1 MVIDFSIVREA
12 IPVLLEGLRVTALV
26 SLAGIPI
33 GIVIGIAAAY
43 AAQSRT
49 LLRPIALG
57 YVELVRNIPYLILVY
72 LSFFGLP
79 KLGVSA
85 SAMTV
90 AVGCTAFYTGGYF
103 CEILRAALRS
113 VARGQTH
120 AALSLGMTYWQT
132 QRHIIAPQLFG
143 FLIPPTTSLVIM
155 MFKDSAIFSVMSLP
169 EMTYQSNLLTANT
182 FAYVEVLGTTAL
194 IYWLSSVLLAG
205 VGRRLE
211 TVVGRR
217 TRTPDAVAFSTLPAK
232 GKGQLS

>member
-1 MVIDFSIVREA
+1 MAIDFSIVREA
-12 IPVLLEGLRVTALV
+12 IPPLLEGLRITALV
-26 SLAGIPI
+26 SVTGIPLGI
-33 GIVIGIAAAY
+33 ALGIVAAY

-49 LLRPIALG
+49 VLRPVALA

-72 LSFFGLP
+72 LAFFGLP
-79 KLGVSA
+79 KLGVPA

-90 AVGCTAFYTGGYF
+90 AIGCTVFYTGGYF

-113 VARGQTH
+113 VPRGQTF
-120 AALSLGMTYWQT
+120 ASLSLGMTFWQA

-143 FLIPPTTSLVIM
+143 FITPPTTSLVIM

-194 IYWLSSVLLAG
+194 MYWICSVLLAG
-205 VGRRLE
+205 AGRRLE
-211 TVVGRR
+211 TVIGRR
-217 TRTPDAVAFSTLPAK
+217 TRHV
-232 GKGQLS
+232 

>member
-1 MVIDFSIVREA
+1 MAIDFSIVREA
-12 IPVLLEGLRVTALV
+12 IPPLLEGLRVTALV
-26 SLAGIPI
+26 SAIGIPPGVVAGI
-33 GIVIGIAAAY
+33 VAAY

-49 LLRPIALG
+49 WLRPVALS

-79 KLGVSA
+79 KLGVGA

-90 AVGCTAFYTGGYF
+90 AIGCTAFHTGGYF

-113 VARGQTH
+113 VPRGQTY
-120 AALSLGMTYWQT
+120 AAFSLGMTFWQA
-132 QRHIIAPQLFG
+132 QRHVIAPQMFG
-143 FLIPPTTSLVIM
+143 FITPPTTNLVIM

-182 FAYVEVLGTTAL
+182 FAYTEVLGTTAL
-194 IYWLSSVLLAG
+194 IYWICSVLLAG

-211 TVVGRR
+211 TVIGRR
-217 TRTPDAVAFSTLPAK
+217 TRHV
-232 GKGQLS
+232 

>member
-1 MVIDFSIVREA
+1 MAIDFSIVREA
-12 IPVLLEGLRVTALV
+12 VPVLLEGLRVTALV
-26 SLAGIPI
+26 SAIGIPLGVVAGI
-33 GIVIGIAAAY
+33 VAAY

-49 LLRPIALG
+49 ILKPVALA

-79 KLGVSA
+79 KLGIAA

-90 AVGCTAFYTGGYF
+90 AIGCTVFYTGGYF

-113 VARGQTH
+113 VPRGQTQ
-120 AALSLGMTYWQT
+120 ASFSLGMTFWQT
-132 QRHIIAPQLFG
+132 QRHVVAPQLFG
-143 FLIPPTTSLVIM
+143 FITPPTTSLVIM

-194 IYWLSSVLLAG
+194 IYWICSVLLAG

-211 TVVGRR
+211 SVIGRR
-217 TRTPDAVAFSTLPAK
+217 ARHV
-232 GKGQLS
+232 

>member
-1 MVIDFSIVREA
+1 MAIDFSVVREA
-12 IPVLLEGLRVTALV
+12 VPPLLEGLRITALV
-26 SLAGIPI
+26 SVIGIPI
-33 GIVIGIAAAY
+33 GIVAGIVAAY

-49 LLRPIALG
+49 FLRPVALG

-79 KLGVSA
+79 KLGVTA
-85 SAMTV
+85 SAMQV
-90 AVGCTAFYTGGYF
+90 AIGCTAFYTGGYF

-113 VARGQTH
+113 VPRGQTH
-120 AALSLGMTYWQT
+120 AAFSLGMTFWQA
-132 QRHIIAPQLFG
+132 QRLVIAPQLFG
-143 FLIPPTTSLVIM
+143 FITPPTTSLVIM

-194 IYWLSSVLLAG
+194 IYWLCSVLLAG

-211 TVVGRR
+211 SVIGRR
-217 TRTPDAVAFSTLPAK
+217 ARHA
-232 GKGQLS
+232 

>member
-1 MVIDFSIVREA
+1 MAIDLSIVREA
-12 IPVLLEGLRVTALV
+12 IPPLLEGLRVTALV
-26 SLAGIPI
+26 SVIGIPL
-33 GIVIGIAAAY
+33 GVVVGIAAAY

-49 LLRPIALG
+49 MLRSVALA

-72 LSFFGLP
+72 LAFFGLP

-90 AVGCTAFYTGGYF
+90 AIGCTVFYTGGYF

-113 VARGQTH
+113 VPRGQTF
-120 AALSLGMTYWQT
+120 AAFSLGMTFWQA
-132 QRHIIAPQLFG
+132 QRHVIAPQLFG
-143 FLIPPTTSLVIM
+143 FITPPTTSLAIM

-194 IYWLSSVLLAG
+194 MYWICSVLLAG

-211 TVVGRR
+211 TVIGRR
-217 TRTPDAVAFSTLPAK
+217 ARHA
-232 GKGQLS
+232 

>member
-1 MVIDFSIVREA
+1 MAIDFSIVRDSV
-12 IPVLLEGLRVTALV
+12 PVLLDGLRVTALV
-26 SLAGIPI
+26 SAIGIPLGVLV
-33 GIVIGIAAAY
+33 GIVAAY

-49 LLRPIALG
+49 LLRPIALA

-79 KLGVSA
+79 KLGVSV

-90 AVGCTAFYTGGYF
+90 AIGCTAFYTGGYF

-113 VARGQTH
+113 VARGQTQ
-120 AALSLGMTYWQT
+120 ASFSLGMTFWQT
-132 QRHIIAPQLFG
+132 QRYVIAPQLFG
-143 FLIPPTTSLVIM
+143 FITPPTTSLVIM

-194 IYWLSSVLLAG
+194 IYWICSVLLAG

-211 TVVGRR
+211 TVIGRR
-217 TRTPDAVAFSTLPAK
+217 TRHV
-232 GKGQLS
+232 

>member
-1 MVIDFSIVREA
+1 MVIDFGIVKDA
-12 IPVLLEGLRVTALV
+12 VPVLLEGLRVSALV
-26 SLAGIPI
+26 SVIGIPLGILI
-33 GIVIGIAAAY
+33 GIVAAY
-43 AAQSRT
+43 ATQSRT
-49 LLRPIALG
+49 LLKPVALA

-79 KLGVSA
+79 KLGVGA

-143 FLIPPTTSLVIM
+143 FLVPPTTSLVIM

-194 IYWLSSVLLAG
+194 LYWASSVVLAS

-211 TVVGRR
+211 TVIGRR
-217 TRTPDAVAFSTLPAK
+217 ARHA
-232 GKGQLS
+232 

>member
-1 MVIDFSIVREA
+1 MVIDFTIVRDA
-12 IPVLLEGLRVTALV
+12 VPVLLEGLRVSALV
-26 SLAGIPI
+26 SVIGIPMGILI
-33 GIVIGIAAAY
+33 GIVAAY
-43 AAQSRT
+43 ATQSRT
-49 LLRPIALG
+49 LLKPVALA

-79 KLGVSA
+79 KLGIGA

-132 QRHIIAPQLFG
+132 QRHIVAPQLFG
-143 FLIPPTTSLVIM
+143 FLVPPTTSLVIM

-194 IYWLSSVLLAG
+194 LYWVSSVVLAS

-211 TVVGRR
+211 TVIGRR
-217 TRTPDAVAFSTLPAK
+217 ARHV
-232 GKGQLS
+232 

>member
-1 MVIDFSIVREA
+1 MVIDFTIVRDA
-12 IPVLLEGLRVTALV
+12 VPVLLEGLRVSALV
-26 SLAGIPI
+26 SVIGIPLGILI
-33 GIVIGIAAAY
+33 GIVAAY
-43 AAQSRT
+43 ATQSRT
-49 LLRPIALG
+49 LLKPVALA

-79 KLGVSA
+79 KLGIGA

-132 QRHIIAPQLFG
+132 QRHIVAPQLFG
-143 FLIPPTTSLVIM
+143 FLVPPTTSLVIM

-194 IYWLSSVLLAG
+194 LYWVSSVVLAS

-211 TVVGRR
+211 TVIGRR
-217 TRTPDAVAFSTLPAK
+217 ARHV
-232 GKGQLS
+232 

>member
-1 MVIDFSIVREA
+1 MAIDMSVVREA
-12 IPVLLEGLRVTALV
+12 VPVLLDGLRITALV
-26 SLAGIPI
+26 SAIGIPI
-33 GIVIGIAAAY
+33 GAAAGVVAAY
-43 AAQSRT
+43 AAQSHT
-49 LLRPIALG
+49 LLKPIALA

-79 KLGVSA
+79 KLGVGA

-90 AVGCTAFYTGGYF
+90 AIGCTAFYTGGYF

-113 VARGQTH
+113 VPRGQTQ
-120 AALSLGMTYWQT
+120 AALSLGLTFWQT
-132 QRHIIAPQLFG
+132 QRLVIAPQLFG
-143 FLIPPTTSLVIM
+143 YITPPATSLAIM

-194 IYWLSSVLLAG
+194 IYWICSVLLAG

-211 TVVGRR
+211 IAIGRR
-217 TRTPDAVAFSTLPAK
+217 TRPV
-232 GKGQLS
+232 

>member
-1 MVIDFSIVREA
+1 MVIDFTIVRDA
-12 IPVLLEGLRVTALV
+12 VPVLLEGLRVSALV
-26 SLAGIPI
+26 SVIGIPLGILI
-33 GIVIGIAAAY
+33 GIVAAY
-43 AAQSRT
+43 ATQSRT
-49 LLRPIALG
+49 LLKPVALA

-79 KLGVSA
+79 KLGVGA

-143 FLIPPTTSLVIM
+143 FLVPPTTSLVIM
-155 MFKDSAIFSVMSLP
+155 MFKASAFFSVMGRP
-169 EMTYQSNLLTANT
+169 EMPYQSNLLTANT

-194 IYWLSSVLLAG
+194 LYWVSSVVLAS

-211 TVVGRR
+211 TVIGRR
-217 TRTPDAVAFSTLPAK
+217 ARHV
-232 GKGQLS
+232 

>member
-1 MVIDFSIVREA
+1 MAIDFSIVREA
-12 IPVLLEGLRVTALV
+12 VPVLLDGLRITALV
-26 SLAGIPI
+26 SAIGIPLGVVAGI
-33 GIVIGIAAAY
+33 VAAY

-49 LLRPIALG
+49 ILKPVALA

-79 KLGVSA
+79 KLGIAA

-90 AVGCTAFYTGGYF
+90 AIGCTVFYTGGYF

-113 VARGQTH
+113 VPRGQTQ
-120 AALSLGMTYWQT
+120 ASSSLGMTFWQT
-132 QRHIIAPQLFG
+132 QRYVVAPQLFG
-143 FLIPPTTSLVIM
+143 FITPPTTSLVIM

-194 IYWLSSVLLAG
+194 IYWICSVLLAG

-211 TVVGRR
+211 SVIGRR
-217 TRTPDAVAFSTLPAK
+217 ARHV
-232 GKGQLS
+232 

>member
-1 MVIDFSIVREA
+1 MVIDFGIVKDA
-12 IPVLLEGLRVTALV
+12 VPVLLEGLRVSALV
-26 SLAGIPI
+26 SAIGIPLGILI
-33 GIVIGIAAAY
+33 GIVAAY
-43 AAQSRT
+43 ATQSRT
-49 LLRPIALG
+49 LLKPVALA

-79 KLGVSA
+79 KLGVGA

-143 FLIPPTTSLVIM
+143 FLVPPTTSLVIM

-194 IYWLSSVLLAG
+194 LYWASSVVLAS

-211 TVVGRR
+211 TVIGRR
-217 TRTPDAVAFSTLPAK
+217 ARHV
-232 GKGQLS
+232 

>member
-1 MVIDFSIVREA
+1 MAIDFSIVREA
-12 IPVLLEGLRVTALV
+12 VPVLLDGLGVTALV
-26 SLAGIPI
+26 SAIGIPLGI
-33 GIVIGIAAAY
+33 AVGIVAAY

-49 LLRPIALG
+49 PLRPVALA

-79 KLGVSA
+79 KLGIGA

-90 AVGCTAFYTGGYF
+90 ALGCTAFYTGGYF

-113 VARGQTH
+113 VPRGQTQ
-120 AALSLGMTYWQT
+120 ASLSLGMTFWQT
-132 QRHIIAPQLFG
+132 QRHVVAPQLFG
-143 FLIPPTTSLVIM
+143 YLTPPTTSLVIM

-194 IYWLSSVLLAG
+194 IYWICSVLMAG

-211 TVVGRR
+211 TIVGRR
-217 TRTPDAVAFSTLPAK
+217 TRHV
-232 GKGQLS
+232 